1 MSLVGCTTCRS
12 HCRPARATSQ
22 LSCSGK
28 LNTMAMP
35 FKGLLA
41 CVSQQPGQS
50 CQTRILTGPK
60 INHVRSYVGGGK
72 THTSIMSHHRQQHQR
87 EHMSITKT
95 LVFPPPQT
103 RILVPET
110 TPPNSKTPG
119 MACPLLFLSPSYS
132 SHNAMLPSQPSTAR
146 HPFPNPCLHHPIHSH
161 RHFMTRRAVIL

>member
-50 CQTRILTGPK
+50 CQTKILTGPK

-103 RILVPET
+103 VSSSQKQLPQTPKLLAWPVLSFSFPLLIHPIT
-110 TPPNSKTPG
+110 PCSPPNQAPPDT
-119 MACPLLFLSPSYS
+119 LFLTHASI
-132 SHNAMLPSQPSTAR
+132 T
-146 HPFPNPCLHHPIHSH
+146 PFTPI
-161 RHFMTRRAVIL
+161 VIL